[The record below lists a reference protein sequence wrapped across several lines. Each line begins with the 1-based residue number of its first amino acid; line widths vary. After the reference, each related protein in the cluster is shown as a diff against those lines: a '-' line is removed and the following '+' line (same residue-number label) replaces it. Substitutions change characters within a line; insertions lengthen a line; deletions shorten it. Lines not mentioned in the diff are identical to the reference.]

1 MAARFSSLFF
11 HCYLPES
18 ITLFLSDQLLP
29 HGHQLHQELSHMASP
44 TTRESMNDFL
54 TFSIKNPGNDL
65 YLVYF

>member
-44 TTRESMNDFL
+44 TTRE
-54 TFSIKNPGNDL
+54 
-65 YLVYF
+65 YE